1 MTSVG
6 RHIPEVNLGVSFVQ
20 FAEVS
25 KVPQSI
31 DRFSL
36 YRPGSFIVTAF
47 AALLLAATVHPAVA
61 QSIAAPNATANAA
74 PAPSSQTTVLKTD
87 VRRVGIDVVVTD
99 SQGRPVTGLTQ
110 EDFKVVEDNTPQK
123 LLFFDV
129 HTVAPE
135 AGFVA
140 PRIPPLPPNTFLN
153 LAKAPESGTPTVIL
167 YDALNTPLTE
177 QDYGHQQMLNF
188 IKHRRPG
195 TQIAIFVLTGKL
207 HLLQGFTEDT
217 DLLAAALATKAGSA
231 QTTTLLRPGSDLAST
246 PTTENPE
253 MTTQVQAPQ
262 NSNAGPTT
270 IDGGNPDQVFLDF
283 VDKAREM
290 DDLDKEMLQDQR
302 VELTLKALTDIGRFL
317 APMPGRKDLI
327 WLSSAFPVGILP
339 DPTLSV
345 RPASMPGPE
354 VHDRDMRDY
363 SGRIKQAADLLNL
376 SHVSVY
382 PVDTRGLRVNAD
394 LTASSNAS
402 YGSNPTFGG
411 PAASLQQTRSTV
423 NANTSTSMNLSQQ
436 TFILGDEATRMT
448 MDTLADDTGGH
459 AFYGTNGLQEAVNSA
474 MISGSTYY
482 SLTYAPTNPKYD
494 GGLRHIKV
502 TLKKSGCTLSY
513 RKTYYADDLE
523 AAALRVADAP
533 QSPLTPSLERGTPL
547 SHGLFLEAQ
556 LEASGPAVP
565 ATPAQMQALS
575 QYEALQPKKTKAK
588 TVPVL
593 MQQYL
598 ISYGLIARQLEMP
611 VSESGAHQAL
621 IEFGLISYDE
631 DGRKLNGVDTHID
644 DPIAAA
650 RYAQVLSNGYHV
662 VQSIAVPMTAASI
675 RLAVRDT
682 RANRVGSLEVQLPL
696 TKTAEDKTPEL
707 KTLAK

>member
-1 MTSVG
+1 MTTPMDQV
-6 RHIPEVNLGVSFVQ
+6 RIT
-20 FAEVS
+20 
-25 KVPQSI
+25 
-31 DRFSL
+31 R
-36 YRPGSFIVTAF
+36 YGSFTLAGF
-47 AALLLAATVHPAVA
+47 AVILLAAASHPALA
-61 QSIAAPNATANAA
+61 QAPAAPKAVDA
-74 PAPSSQTTVLKTD
+74 SSAQITTLKTA
-87 VRRVGIDVVVTD
+87 VRRVAVDVVVTD
-99 SQGRPVTGLTQ
+99 SKGRPVTGLTQ
-110 EDFKVVEDNTPQK
+110 DDFRVAEDNKAQSV
-123 LLFFDV
+123 LFFDV
-129 HTVAPE
+129 HSVMPE
-135 AGFVA
+135 TNFIA

-177 QDYGHQQMLNF
+177 QDRGHKQIVDL

-253 MTTQVQAPQ
+253 MTTQVQAPP

-290 DDLDKEMLQDQR
+290 DALDQEQLQDQR
-302 VELTLKALTDIGRFL
+302 VEITLNALTDIGRFL
-317 APMPGRKDLI
+317 ASLPGRKDLI
-327 WLSSAFPVGILP
+327 WLSSSFPVDIFP
-339 DPTLSV
+339 DPAMTTNNTQ
-345 RPASMPGPE
+345 
-354 VHDRDMRDY
+354 HDRDMRDY
-363 SGRIKQAADLLNL
+363 SVQMKQATDLLNL

-382 PVDTRGLRVNAD
+382 PVDVRGLRVNSD
-394 LTASSNAS
+394 LTAASNAA
-402 YGSNPTFGG
+402 YGSNPNFGG
-411 PAASLQQTRSTV
+411 PAASLQQTRSTSI
-423 NANTSTSMNLSQQ
+423 ATTSTSLNLSQQ
-436 TFILGDEATRMT
+436 TFIEGDVATRAT
-448 MDTLADDTGGH
+448 MDSIAGDTGGH
-459 AFYGTNGLQEAVNSA
+459 AFYGTNALQEAVNSA

-502 TLKKSGCTLSY
+502 TLKKSGSTLSY

-556 LEASGPAVP
+556 LEASGTPAP
-565 ATPAQMQALS
+565 ATPAQMQVLS

-588 TVPVL
+588 TAPRAPVL

-598 ISYGLIARQLEMP
+598 ISYGLIARQLELP
-611 VSESGAHQAL
+611 LDESGAHQAS
-621 IEFGLISYDE
+621 IEFGLVSYDE

-644 DPIAAA
+644 DPIPADH
-650 RYAQVLSNGYHV
+650 YDKLLSDGYHV
-662 VQSIAVPMTAASI
+662 VQSIAVPVTAASI
-675 RLAVRDT
+675 RIAVRDI
-682 RANRVGSLEVQLPL
+682 RGNRVGSLEVLLPL
-696 TKTAEDKTPEL
+696 ATTEARTAAKTP
-707 KTLAK
+707 AK